1 MYSCSNFIKFDEIEK
16 INQRGPALAAK
27 LKNIDR
33 RNRNIMTVGLISLL
47 ASEDERA
54 ESGKLNGEYNALK
67 TVAKQQKCNFASKL
81 ELTTKGLGHYL

>member
-1 MYSCSNFIKFDEIEK
+1 
-16 INQRGPALAAK
+16 
-27 LKNIDR
+27 
-33 RNRNIMTVGLISLL
+33 MTVGLISLL